1 MMMSEREER
10 MQVAQLCEAA
20 SRYGEMVEVMSELV
34 TALPRTQK
42 LNAEE
47 RKLLSIAFKNEVA
60 FRRKSLKS
68 LRHISVLRD
77 LSIETK
83 QIVAE
88 YKRRIE
94 QEMREL
100 CVELIQMLDTKLLP
114 GVNEPESDI
123 FYHKMKGDYC
133 RYLCEVEDD
142 QVKVTDYLAEIK
154 EHYQVA
160 TDYAVRSLAATHPL
174 RIGLAMNYSVFLHE
188 MVDDV
193 TLARDHAKRF
203 YDEALDEME
212 NVREVDTDR
221 YNECAFLLKLM
232 HENIKAWTLESDM
245 DAVFPSTDG
254 SQKPPQ
260 TMSKDF

>member
-154 EHYQVA
+154 EHYQV
-160 TDYAVRSLAATHPL
+160 
-174 RIGLAMNYSVFLHE
+174 FLHE